1 MKHEAETKSNAYW
14 LGLIAHLQAASVHRK
29 DISCIKDLTM
39 LYEAATIED
48 VYLAYEQLKIDEQ
61 SLYCC
66 IGIAGAQ
73 AGDEVSGSLPEEEYV
88 GGLQGVIPVGRGS
101 HTMTMPTT

>member
-1 MKHEAETKSNAYW
+1 M
-14 LGLIAHLQAASVHRK
+14 LFQ
-29 DISCIKDLTM
+29 DISCIKDLTA

-66 IGIAGAQ
+66 IGVAGAQ
-73 AGDEVSGSLPEEEYV
+73 AGDDVSGEILLPF
-88 GGLQGVIPVGRGS
+88 
-101 HTMTMPTT
+101 